1 MSGLA
6 GLKRVP
12 HKGTLFALWVV
23 LFFSGAWSPRAGAQ
37 LCLSF
42 QADEWVKVSY
52 VYDGDT
58 VRLSDGR
65 KVRLIGINTP
75 ETGHDGH
82 VSEPLGEA
90 ARQALQGL
98 LAGQSQVALRYEE
111 DRHDQYGR
119 LLAHLYLADQR
130 NVQVLLLEQGL
141 AAAVAVAPNFA
152 NLECYFAAEARANG
166 AGIWQQRRFSAYE
179 SGHLPR
185 EARGF
190 YIVQG
195 VVERIGESRQALWLN
210 LPNSVAVRIDN
221 RALPRFTPVFDPNQ
235 LQGKKIRVRGWLSE
249 WRGGLQMRV
258 DHLAALQRLDE

>member
-6 GLKRVP
+6 GLKGVP
-12 HKGTLFALWVV
+12 RKGAPFSLWAV
-23 LFFSGAWSPRAGAQ
+23 LFLFGLVSGVEAQ
-37 LCLSF
+37 PCLPF
-42 QADEWVKVSY
+42 QVDEWAEVSY

-75 ETGHDGH
+75 EIGHDGQ
-82 VSEPLGEA
+82 VSEPLGDA

-98 LAGQSQVALRYEE
+98 LVGQPQVALRYEE
-111 DRHDQYGR
+111 DRRDRYGR
-119 LLAHLYLADQR
+119 LLAHLYLLDQR
-130 NVQVLLLEQGL
+130 NVQELLLERGL

-179 SGHLPR
+179 SGRLPR

-210 LPNSVAVRIDN
+210 LPNRVVVRVDK
-221 RALPRFTPVFDPNQ
+221 RLLPWFTSEFDPGQ
-235 LQGKKIRVRGWLSE
+235 LQGSNIRVRGWLSE
-249 WRGGLQMRV
+249 WRGSLQMRV
-258 DHLAALQRLDE
+258 DHPVVLQRLDE